1 MRAHVYSHGH
11 ECTHL
16 CVLFH
21 SISLSPVTSPEIT
34 FEFYPDLPD
43 SISLLPP
50 WNWPV
55 VCYNFPRESPVSV
68 PLPILTFVCPL
79 APLPLLQ
86 PCSCASPHS
95 CPPTAAPSLPPCSC
109 PSTPAPA
116 HPCRFL
122 DRFPCLFLSAPLSIP
137 MSLYPRSS
145 SYPFVLT
152 PGTLCLYPC
161 LYTCPF
167 ATAPDP
173 LPPGL
178 AFNPCSRLCSSPSS
192 SISSL
197 KSARLHSSL
206 FPFQSSQWYIL
217 CYFIQV
223 L

>member
-95 CPPTAAPSLPPCSC
+95 CPLPLLHPFRRALALLLLHLPIPVDSSTDFHVSSSLPHYPYPCLSTPDPPPTPLSLHQGPSASTHAYILAPLPLLLILCLLDLLLTPALAYAPRHPAPSL
-109 PSTPAPA
+109 
-116 HPCRFL
+116 R
-122 DRFPCLFLSAPLSIP
+122 
-137 MSLYPRSS
+137 
-145 SYPFVLT
+145 
-152 PGTLCLYPC
+152 
-161 LYTCPF
+161 
-167 ATAPDP
+167 
-173 LPPGL
+173 
-178 AFNPCSRLCSSPSS
+178 
-192 SISSL
+192 
-197 KSARLHSSL
+197 
-206 FPFQSSQWYIL
+206 
-217 CYFIQV
+217 
-223 L
+223 